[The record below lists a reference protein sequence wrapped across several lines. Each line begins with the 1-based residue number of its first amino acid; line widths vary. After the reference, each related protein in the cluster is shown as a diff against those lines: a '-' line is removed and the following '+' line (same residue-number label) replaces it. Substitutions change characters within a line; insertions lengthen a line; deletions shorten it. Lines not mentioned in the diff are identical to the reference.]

1 MANRYLLLIIDAQ
14 KGIDEAEHW
23 GGNRNNPNAELKIN
37 HLLKLFRDNY
47 FPIIHI
53 QHCSSESNSPLR
65 PNQIGHEFKEECKPE
80 TSEMVIQK
88 KSTNAF
94 INTSLQENLIAFD
107 ASIIVIV
114 GFVTN
119 NSVEATT
126 RMSGSL
132 GFQTILVS
140 DATATFDKTG
150 LDGQIF
156 PSELVHNISLA
167 NLSGEYATILN
178 TKEITDIIKSEKLP

>member
-1 MANRYLLLIIDAQ
+1 MALDQLSFGLLKVNTL
-14 KGIDEAEHW
+14 
-23 GGNRNNPNAELKIN
+23 LKI
-37 HLLKLFRDNY
+37 FRDSNL
-47 FPIIHI
+47 PIIHI
-53 QHCSSESNSPLR
+53 QHSSTDPNSPLKAG
-65 PNQIGHEFKEECKPE
+65 QIGHDFKDNCKPE
-80 TSEMVIQK
+80 TGEVVIQK
-88 KSTNAF
+88 RTTNAF

-107 ASIIVIV
+107 ADIIVIV

-132 GFQTILVS
+132 GFQSILVS
-140 DATATFDKTG
+140 DATATFDKIG

-167 NLSGEYATILN
+167 NLNGEYATVLN
-178 TKEITDIIKSEKLP
+178 TIELIDLIKSEIPS